1 MADSG
6 KKDLALK
13 FVQYITSP
21 EGQAKLA
28 TSSCFWGMPANKK
41 TEPLLTS
48 AQKKALRWD
57 NQADYLAN
65 SQLYPIPDATLDD
78 LMQDN
83 WTEMLQN

>member
-1 MADSG
+1 
-6 KKDLALK
+6 
-13 FVQYITSP
+13 
-21 EGQAKLA
+21 
-28 TSSCFWGMPANKK
+28 MPANKK